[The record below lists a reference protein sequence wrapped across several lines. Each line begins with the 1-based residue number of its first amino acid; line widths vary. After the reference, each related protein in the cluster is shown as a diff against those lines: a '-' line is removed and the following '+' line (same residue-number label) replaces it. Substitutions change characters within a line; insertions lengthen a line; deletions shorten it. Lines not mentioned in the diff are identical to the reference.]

1 MYIYILYPMPQRKA
15 MEVSPFF
22 PVAPSLQAGAIVVA
36 AEPSVPKLPSD
47 YDALKKK
54 GLVRKRRG
62 RPWEVGKSLG
72 KPWEKHEKLEKPWEN
87 HGTTVEKL

>member
-1 MYIYILYPMPQRKA
+1 
-15 MEVSPFF
+15 
-22 PVAPSLQAGAIVVA
+22 VA

>member
-1 MYIYILYPMPQRKA
+1 M
-15 MEVSPFF
+15 
-22 PVAPSLQAGAIVVA
+22 VA

-62 RPWEVGKSLG
+62 RPWEVGKTLGKAWGKASKVGKTMG
-72 KPWEKHEKLEKPWEN
+72 KPWNKRGKNYKKLEKPWEN
-87 HGTTVEKL
+87 CRKTM